1 MNIYISESEK
11 IYFTKTKEYFQ
22 EVISSYSNGNYRSA
36 VVMLYSIC
44 ICDLLYKLQELKDIY
59 NDSTAINILQTI
71 EATRTTADDK
81 TKWENDLIEAIRKKT
96 ELLDMQSYTNLLHLK
111 DYRNLSAHPAL
122 NNNYELI
129 APTKEITIAYIINA
143 INDIFSK
150 PPIFIKSV
158 FGLLTDDLDQKN
170 LICCKIKRN

>member
-71 EATRTTADDK
+71 EATRTTADD
-81 TKWENDLIEAIRKKT
+81 
-96 ELLDMQSYTNLLHLK
+96 
-111 DYRNLSAHPAL
+111 
-122 NNNYELI
+122 
-129 APTKEITIAYIINA
+129 
-143 INDIFSK
+143 
-150 PPIFIKSV
+150 
-158 FGLLTDDLDQKN
+158 
-170 LICCKIKRN
+170 C

>member
-81 TKWENDLIEAIRKKT
+81 TKWENDLIEAIRKK
-96 ELLDMQSYTNLLHLK
+96 N
-111 DYRNLSAHPAL
+111 
-122 NNNYELI
+122 
-129 APTKEITIAYIINA
+129 
-143 INDIFSK
+143 
-150 PPIFIKSV
+150 
-158 FGLLTDDLDQKN
+158 
-170 LICCKIKRN
+170 